1 MRLCIDLE
9 TGDVLRKIPAK
20 HDISSPIM
28 MGRHILCYEIN
39 GSFLQLL
46 EADPEKLGDGQKFKI
61 NALKCTTPSL
71 IGSQLLIR
79 QENGIAAFNLGDFKP
94 N

>member
-28 MGRHILCYEIN
+28 IGRHILCYEIN

-46 EADPEKLGDGQKFKI
+46 EADRRNSVTVK
-61 NALKCTTPSL
+61 
-71 IGSQLLIR
+71 
-79 QENGIAAFNLGDFKP
+79 NLRLMH
-94 N
+94 

>member
-9 TGDVLRKIPAK
+9 TGDALRKIPAK

-39 GSFLQLL
+39 APFATSGS
-46 EADPEKLGDGQKFKI
+46 
-61 NALKCTTPSL
+61 
-71 IGSQLLIR
+71 GSGETR
-79 QENGIAAFNLGDFKP
+79 
-94 N
+94 